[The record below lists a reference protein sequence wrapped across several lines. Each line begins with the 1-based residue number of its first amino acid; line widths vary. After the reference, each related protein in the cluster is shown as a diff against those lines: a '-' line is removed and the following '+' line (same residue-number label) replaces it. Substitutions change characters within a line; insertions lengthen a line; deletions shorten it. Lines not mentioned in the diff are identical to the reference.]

1 MSLLVYVIP
10 VTTAGAHQE
19 QIGCSNALEMD
30 RTPIDAHAD
39 EQRRLMRV
47 TLLHPLPGLAEGER
61 IYIVDASLSG
71 IRLSHQSLF
80 ATRTDCGITFDWDGT
95 AIDLVGQVRWTRA
108 QRLGS
113 ASFAKTLYQSG
124 LQIAAMT
131 PEAQV
136 ALRSL
141 VESHV
146 ERALDEQKANAKG
159 IPQMA
164 AQSLQPGGGAIF
176 ARHEFSGGVW
186 RKITTPDARQP
197 SSGFTVSV
205 AELRAEVDLLRAA
218 YETAD
223 GVMRDMIRK
232 FAALS
237 ISNAEGV
244 PTRRY
249 IP

>member
-1 MSLLVYVIP
+1 
-10 VTTAGAHQE
+10 
-19 QIGCSNALEMD
+19 MD
-30 RTPIDAHAD
+30 RTPNDVRAD

-80 ATRTDCGITFDWDGT
+80 ATRTDCGITFDWDGN
-95 AIDLVGQVRWTRA
+95 AIDLVGRVRWTRA
-108 QRLGS
+108 QRLGT
-113 ASFAKTLYQSG
+113 ASFSRTLYQSG

-131 PEAQV
+131 PEAQL

-146 ERALDEQKANAKG
+146 ERALDEQRANAKG
-159 IPQMA
+159 IPPLA
-164 AQSLQPGGGAIF
+164 AHSLQTGGGGQF
-176 ARHEFSGGVW
+176 TRHEFIGGVW
-186 RKITTPDARQP
+186 RKITTADPRQP
-197 SSGFTVSV
+197 NSGFTVSA
-205 AELRAEVDLLRAA
+205 AELRSEVDLLRVA

-223 GVMRDMIRK
+223 SPMRDMIRK

-237 ISNAEGV
+237 ISNAEGI